1 MIRRSRSHSGP
12 GTEENHWEGS
22 FQTKLDISDSRKWS
36 VREKDKD
43 GKRHQKNCEIDFI
56 ARKGNRQVY
65 IQSAYSMADP
75 LKEEA
80 ELRPLLAVRDFHKKV
95 VVSQSVMPPWVDESG
110 VLRLGIYDFLL
121 DESLIE

>member
-1 MIRRSRSHSGP
+1 MII
-12 GTEENHWEGS
+12 
-22 FQTKLDISDSRKWS
+22 QRKTYL
-36 VREKDKD
+36 
-43 GKRHQKNCEIDFI
+43 DFI

-65 IQSAYSMADP
+65 IQSAYSLADP

-95 VVSQSVMPPWVDESG
+95 VVSQSVMPPWVDDSG

-121 DESLIE
+121 DEGLIE